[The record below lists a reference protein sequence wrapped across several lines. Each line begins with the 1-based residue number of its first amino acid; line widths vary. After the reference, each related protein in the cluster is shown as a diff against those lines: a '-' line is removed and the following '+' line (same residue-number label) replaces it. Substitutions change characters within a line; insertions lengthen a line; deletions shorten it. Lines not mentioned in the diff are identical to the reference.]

1 MTPPRAIVVRSGGL
15 GDFLLALPLLRA
27 LEREGHPLTVTTRAS
42 YFALLAA
49 RGLACDFLDVDGA
62 RVASLFHEPAPA
74 LRATFEGA
82 MVYSFLPDADGAF
95 ARGAAQAGARRV
107 VALEARP
114 CSPPHF
120 ALRALRDA
128 GLRADA
134 ALLDVSH
141 LERAAAPGGNA
152 LWLHPG
158 SGSARKNAPLDAF
171 VARARAWQGPRAF
184 LLGEADRAL
193 EAPVRAAA
201 RALGAAVV
209 VEPPLVDLAERLAR
223 GAAAFAGNDSGPT
236 HLAAALGVATEAL
249 FVATDP
255 EVWRPVG
262 REVRVSRPLG

>member
-27 LEREGHPLTVTTRAS
+27 LEREGHPLTLVTRAS
-42 YFALLAA
+42 YHALLAA
-49 RGLACDFLDVDGA
+49 RGLACELLDVDGA

-74 LRATFEGA
+74 LRATFAGA
-82 MVYSFLPDADGAF
+82 MIYSFLPDADGAL
-95 ARGAAQAGARRV
+95 ARGAARAGARRV

-114 CSPPHF
+114 CAPPHF

-134 ALLDVSH
+134 ALLDASH
-141 LERAAAPGGNA
+141 LEREAAPGA
-152 LWLHPG
+152 RSLWLHPG

-171 VARARAWQGPRAF
+171 VARARAWRGPRAF

-201 RALGAAVV
+201 RSLDAEVV
-209 VEPPLVDLAERLAR
+209 VEPPLVDLAERLAHE
-223 GAAAFAGNDSGPT
+223 AAAFVGNDSGPT

-255 EVWRPVG
+255 EVWRPIG
-262 REVRVSRPLG
+262 RAVRVSRFG